1 MCGDPD
7 PETVFMWDLIMTAR
21 WARVD
26 PEELLEKPLFWYD
39 WYHTC
44 MLADQAMQR
53 ENERRAQNALR
64 RG

>member
-1 MCGDPD
+1 
-7 PETVFMWDLIMTAR
+7 MWDLIMTAR